1 MYLYVYICYIDI
13 SYIYYMYM
21 CLFTCLHAFSEYI
34 LKGNILKLRHDS
46 CVLDNNIHGRT
57 RFDLLFSVV
66 LSLQR
71 E

>member
-1 MYLYVYICYIDI
+1 
-13 SYIYYMYM
+13 MYM
-21 CLFTCLHAFSEYI
+21 CLFTCLNAFSEYI